1 MIKKAGYEDLERLMR
16 IQHLSY
22 QSQAEML
29 NDFTIDPLLETL
41 EDLQAVFSQ
50 LVILKAVSP
59 DGALIG
65 AIRGRVD
72 GDTCHV
78 GRLFVH
84 PDYRGRGI
92 ASRLLAE
99 IEKACIRPRYEL
111 FTSSKSINNIRLYEK
126 AGYVRYKEVDIHA
139 HYNLVF
145 LEKYT
150 DNAPYTVYE

>member
-1 MIKKAGYEDLERLMR
+1 MIIEKAGYEDLELLIRTQR
-16 IQHLSY
+16 LSY

-29 NDFTIDPLLETL
+29 NDFTIDPLMETL
-41 EDLQAVFSQ
+41 EDLQAAFRHQ
-50 LVILKAVSP
+50 VILKAVGQ

-65 AIRGRVD
+65 AIRGRPD

-84 PDYRGRGI
+84 PDYRGRGV

-99 IEKACIRPRYEL
+99 IEKVCLKPRYEL

-126 AGYVRYKEVDIHA
+126 AGYVRYKEVDIHT
-139 HYNLVF
+139 HYNLVYM
-145 LEKYT
+145 EKLKSIP
-150 DNAPYTVYE
+150 NP